1 MANYLPV
8 LLVSVTAGMPD
19 DAALQP
25 LPRGQVDYLS
35 HDWAEEDV
43 WRSWRSMTKQKH
55 EIANGVRL
63 ENASWRTWMKQR
75 NKLKTVSPETLNWL
89 KDSDVTWLYGPLHTA
104 VDWSPPP
111 KPAISPPAKQQSK
124 DDASAT
130 SSKSGG
136 NNSLSSPSSTVN
148 LGQMDHQS
156 SRYGLPVHD
165 ASVKKPILKHRSI
178 AEMLTSALP
187 PAPIWAEESSE
198 FTDYHNAKHHETKD
212 GSESL
217 WQEEPYTSLSAGRG
231 GRPPLLHT
239 KSDTNILP
247 RFGRGG
253 ASKTRVSPPRVA
265 LVPVDRELEAAPQ
278 PYSGPLSVNQR
289 TGASNNLAEM
299 MFHARGS
306 PGAPTNSASPY
317 ISPVP
322 LDNPESSEAS
332 THEVAGIGESRAASS
347 APASAPQKKHISFN
361 AIVEQCIAIDSG
373 SVPMSPSTGGQSWS
387 SYDDDG
393 YAEDTEDGLY
403 EDVGI
408 GMDGGDSNSEDDSQM
423 EAEDEDEV
431 IEMKPPSRTIS
442 SSSLQEYQSAL
453 ETHHQPNVR
462 HPLSSHY
469 PDRPRLR
476 RSSTG
481 SNKSGRSRNSA
492 SASSGSGSGSNSGRV
507 SETNRSRSSVALD
520 REHVTIAPIAPT
532 ILKTGGREDNEDG
545 VLYRG
550 GSPLPSLPSTPGIV
564 HGSGTYQGHRGIGN
578 GGMFVGSSGYG
589 YGYGGYGYG
598 EHVSVGRTDVFEHYE
613 RGTEAGELVYHSPN
627 GNVYPW
633 GEGDAVRFRMQTG
646 YDEAGSSS
654 ELGVSS
660 HQRSHPHR
668 FSIENHSH
676 SSSGPHFTVGSDPG
690 SEGLTTEAEFE
701 YLDDILADTHEDDS
715 VGGNLTRAGTYQ
727 ARPHTLTQHNHTGQ
741 RGEDRVRIA
750 VSHANGR
757 SESSSSH
764 SPQTSQLDLLR
775 DRTPSP
781 DFQPKVNPRIASL
794 RYESGCRSPSPSLP
808 GSDIAATLVPSS
820 PTLAI
825 PTPGISPAH
834 QEEHARMRSPPESPT
849 LHAGLLSP
857 EISPRGR
864 SACASPVSGSAT
876 SSSIVRS
883 GSRSGSESRS
893 ESRGRSRTRN
903 SSLASSPD
911 QGEPERGRSRSRSIA
926 SGANSPLGD
935 SNSPQSRYPPLAIG
949 GIGIGLGIGGAL
961 GATHTGREVRDGRG
975 ARLYR
980 KTSEDFIGRS
990 AQSDGRGGHSTRG
1003 RNREGKRISESLSPP
1018 IVGSGVIEKSTTL
1031 QSNAVYRS
1039 SPIPDL
1045 KSQGTR
1051 ALERESPVDSYGRGS
1066 SDKNFSPNEVPLSKS
1081 PGGSPVGPLS
1091 SQTGKSTDYIVSS
1104 NSSSAP
1110 VSVSSVATSNGRN
1123 LPPSIPEEDEQHMQT
1138 SATTQQD
1145 ASSILSRN
1153 VIPPSDSSTT
1163 TGSTVKNE
1171 RSGLNEVKATSN
1183 DGPNRTVSNRTAELM
1198 SSARTLFGTIWN
1210 GS

>member
-148 LGQMDHQS
+148 LGQMDQQS
-156 SRYGLPVHD
+156 SQYGLPVHD
-165 ASVKKPILKHRSI
+165 TSVKKPILKHRSI

-198 FTDYHNAKHHETKD
+198 FTDYHNAKHHEPKD

-217 WQEEPYTSLSAGRG
+217 WQEEHHTSLAAGRN
-231 GRPPLLHT
+231 GRPLLLHT

-247 RFGRGG
+247 RFGRSG
-253 ASKTRVSPPRVA
+253 APKTRVSPPRVA
-265 LVPVDRELEAAPQ
+265 PVPADRELEAAAQ
-278 PYSGPLSVNQR
+278 PYSGPLSANQR

-299 MFHARGS
+299 MFHARSS
-306 PGAPTNSASPY
+306 PGAPTNSASPCG
-317 ISPVP
+317 SPVS
-322 LDNPESSEAS
+322 LDNPESSGAS
-332 THEVAGIGESRAASS
+332 THEVAGVSESKAVSS
-347 APASAPQKKHISFN
+347 APVSAPQKKHISFN

-403 EDVGI
+403 EDVGT
-408 GMDGGDSNSEDDSQM
+408 GMEGGDSNSEDDSQL

-431 IEMKPPSRTIS
+431 IEMKPPSRRSS
-442 SSSLQEYQSAL
+442 SSSLQDYQSAL

-462 HPLSSHY
+462 HSLSLHY

-532 ILKTGGREDNEDG
+532 ILKTGGTEDNEDG

-564 HGSGTYQGHRGIGN
+564 HGSGAYQGHRGIGN
-578 GGMFVGSSGYG
+578 GEMFVGSSDYG

-598 EHVSVGRTDVFEHYE
+598 ERVSVGRTDAFEHYE

-633 GEGDAVRFRMQTG
+633 GEGDAVRFRMQIG
-646 YDEAGSSS
+646 YDEAGSSP
-654 ELGVSS
+654 ELGLDS
-660 HQRSHPHR
+660 HQRSHPDR
-668 FSIENHSH
+668 IGTENHSH
-676 SSSGPHFTVGSDPG
+676 SSSGPHFTIGSDPS
-690 SEGLTTEAEFE
+690 SEGLSNEAEFE
-701 YLDDILADTHEDDS
+701 YFDDILADTHEDDS
-715 VGGNLTRAGTYQ
+715 VGGNLTSAGAYQ
-727 ARPHTLTQHNHTGQ
+727 ARSHILTQHNHAGQ
-741 RGEDRVRIA
+741 RAEDRVRIA
-750 VSHANGR
+750 VSHANGP
-757 SESSSSH
+757 SESSSNH

-794 RYESGCRSPSPSLP
+794 RYESGYRSPSPSSP

-834 QEEHARMRSPPESPT
+834 QEEHARMRSPPESPI

-857 EISPRGR
+857 EMSPRGR

-949 GIGIGLGIGGAL
+949 GIGVGLGISGAL

-975 ARLYR
+975 TRLYR

-990 AQSDGRGGHSTRG
+990 AQSDGRGGYSTRG

-1018 IVGSGVIEKSTTL
+1018 IVGSSMIEKSTML
-1031 QSNAVYRS
+1031 PSNGIYRS
-1039 SPIPDL
+1039 SPTPDL
-1045 KSQGTR
+1045 KPQGTR
-1051 ALERESPVDSYGRGS
+1051 ALERESSVDWYGRGS
-1066 SDKNFSPNEVPLSKS
+1066 SNKNFSPSEGTLSKS

-1091 SQTGKSTDYIVSS
+1091 SQTGRSTDYMASS

-1110 VSVSSVATSNGRN
+1110 GSVSSVGTSNGRN

-1138 SATTQQD
+1138 SVTPQQD
-1145 ASSILSRN
+1145 ASSSSSRN
-1153 VIPPSDSSTT
+1153 VKPPSDSSTT
-1163 TGSTVKNE
+1163 MRSTVKNE
-1171 RSGLNEVKATSN
+1171 RSGLNEVKATSD
-1183 DGPNRTVSNRTAELM
+1183 DGPNRTISNRTAELM